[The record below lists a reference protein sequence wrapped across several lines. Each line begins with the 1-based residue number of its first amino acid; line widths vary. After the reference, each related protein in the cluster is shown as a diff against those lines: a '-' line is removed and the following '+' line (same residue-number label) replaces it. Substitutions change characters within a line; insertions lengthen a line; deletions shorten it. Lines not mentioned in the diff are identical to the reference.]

1 MYRNTFVEIN
11 IDNLQENVK
20 NIKNYFNNYKYYF
33 GVVKGN
39 AYGHD
44 IHIINYLIESGINY
58 LAVSSLEEAIK
69 LRKVNNEI
77 PVLCLEPIDLD
88 YIDICIKNN
97 ITITIHDYDYY
108 KGLMNKK
115 LEGKLKVHIK
125 IDSGMNRIGIK
136 DRDHITEIYNNLI
149 NSKNIILEGIY
160 THLAT
165 TGISD
170 IYWDKQV
177 KKFKYLTENIDLNKI
192 PIVHM
197 ARSIA
202 FLDHPK
208 IDICNGIRIGIAM
221 YGYDPNPIQRNDLK
235 SKLRAIKAKM
245 RIKKYKI
252 SPTINKAP
260 IELKPAFSLC
270 SEIIQ
275 VKDVKKGEFVGY
287 GAGYIA
293 TEDIVVGT
301 IPIGYDDG
309 IFRKSRGRYVV
320 INNKRYTLI
329 GDIGM
334 GMISVKIDKT
344 VKLHDRVTLIG
355 EGISLKEVS
364 THNGTTIYES
374 MCNIKNT
381 VPRVF
386 KKENKIIKI
395 QEY

>member
-1 MYRNTFVEIN
+1 MKV
-11 IDNLQENVK
+11 
-20 NIKNYFNNYKYYF
+20 
-33 GVVKGN
+33 
-39 AYGHD
+39 
-44 IHIINYLIESGINY
+44 GINY

>member
-11 IDNLQENVK
+11 INNLQDNVK
-20 NIKNYFNNYKYYF
+20 NIKNYFNDYKYYF

-44 IHIINYLIESGINY
+44 IHIIDYLIESGINY
-58 LAVSSLEEAIK
+58 LAVSSLEEALK
-69 LRKVNNEI
+69 LREVNKDI
-77 PVLCLEPIDLD
+77 PVLCLEPIDLE
-88 YIDICIKNN
+88 YLDICIKNK
-97 ITITIHDYDYY
+97 ITIVIHDYEYY
-108 KGLMNKK
+108 KELINKSINDH
-115 LEGKLKVHIK
+115 LIVHIK
-125 IDSGMNRIGIK
+125 LDTGMNRLGIK
-136 DRDHITEIYNNLI
+136 DKQQVTEIYNYLI
-149 NSKNIILEGIY
+149 NNNNIFLEGIF

-170 IYWDKQV
+170 KYWDEQV
-177 KKFKYLTENIDLNKI
+177 RKFKYLTQDIDLNKV
-192 PIVHM
+192 PIIHM

-235 SKLRAIKAKM
+235 SKLRKIKAKM
-245 RIKKYKI
+245 RIKKYNI
-252 SPTINKAP
+252 STAIDKSP
-260 IELKPAFSLC
+260 IELKPAFSLY

-275 VKDVKKGEFVGY
+275 MKNVKKGEFVGY

-293 TEDIVVGT
+293 QEDMIIGT

-309 IFRKSRGRYVV
+309 IFRKSKGRAVV
-320 INNKRYTLI
+320 INKKRYNLI

-334 GMISVKIDKT
+334 GMVSVKLDES
-344 VKLHDRVTLIG
+344 VKLHDKVILIG

-364 THNGTTIYES
+364 AHNGTIIYES

-386 KKENKIIKI
+386 KKDNEIIKI